1 MTKNLSNSPR
11 PPCRA
16 RWLPLLA
23 AAALLAGCHGQAH
36 GPESQ
41 AGAQP
46 VASMAAMQYTCPM
59 HPQIVREAPGQCP
72 ICGMDLVPKV
82 LNNAAARAE
91 AGLGNVVQAP
101 NAAVVAAVAT
111 VLPRAEGVSPDGSTA
126 DTLSLPGLVEYDP
139 RRSRAV
145 AARFGGRIERLL
157 IRYNYQP
164 VRRGQKLLE
173 LYSPELVTAEQE
185 YIFLLTNDAD
195 NQPLVSGARR
205 KLLLLGLT
213 EGQLADL
220 ARTRRASYRVAVFS
234 PYDGYV
240 VETPAPNA
248 PPAPAGG
255 MGDVAASPGGM
266 GAAGG
271 GASPGMSGTASAPA
285 ASVMSDASTS
295 SSRLTLTEGA
305 YVATGQTL
313 FQVMNTDQV
322 WGIFQPTP
330 PELARLRPGQR
341 LRVVA
346 EGTDLPPLTA
356 SLDLVEPEFRSG
368 ASTAAVRVYLP
379 NPKGRLRRGQRL
391 TGRLLP
397 AAATPA
403 LAGSFWLP
411 RAAVVD
417 LGMRQVAFV
426 RRGATF
432 VPVAVQV
439 GQRTAAQVQVLHGL
453 IGTEDVAANGQYLID
468 SEGFIQTASIS
479 APTPTAHE

>member
-1 MTKNLSNSPR
+1 M
-11 PPCRA
+11 
-16 RWLPLLA
+16 
-23 AAALLAGCHGQAH
+23 
-36 GPESQ
+36 
-41 AGAQP
+41 
-46 VASMAAMQYTCPM
+46 
-59 HPQIVREAPGQCP
+59 
-72 ICGMDLVPKV
+72 
-82 LNNAAARAE
+82 
-91 AGLGNVVQAP
+91 VQSP

-111 VLPRAEGVSPDGSTA
+111 VRPRVEGVSPDGAA
-126 DTLSLPGLVEYDP
+126 DTLSLPGVVEYDP

-164 VRRGQKLLE
+164 VRRGQQLLE

-185 YIFLLTNDAD
+185 YIFLLENDAD

-213 EGQLADL
+213 EGQLRDL
-220 ARTRRASYRVAVFS
+220 ARTRRASYRVAVLS

-240 VETPAPNA
+240 VETPAPSA
-248 PPAPAGG
+248 PLSPAGG
-255 MGDVAASPGGM
+255 MGGEAAIAGGM
-266 GAAGG
+266 GAASGG
-271 GASPGMSGTASAPA
+271 VVVPDAATTSDPGSP
-285 ASVMSDASTS
+285 
-295 SSRLTLTEGA
+295 SSRLTLTEGS

-313 FQVMNTDQV
+313 FQVVNTEQV

-356 SLDLVEPEFRSG
+356 RLDLVEPEFRSG

-379 NPKGRLRRGQRL
+379 NPQGRLRRGQRL

-397 AAATPA
+397 DAAMA
-403 LAGSFWLP
+403 LAGSYWLP

-417 LGMRQVAFV
+417 LGTRQVAFV
-426 RRGATF
+426 RRGAAF

-439 GQRTAAQVQVLHGL
+439 GQRTAAQVQVLRGL
-453 IGTEDVAANGQYLID
+453 AGTEDVAANGQYLID
-468 SEGFIQTASIS
+468 SEGFIQTASHS
-479 APTPTAHE
+479 ASTPPAHE

>member
-1 MTKNLSNSPR
+1 MTRNLSNSPR
-11 PPCRA
+11 PRRALRA
-16 RWLPLLA
+16 RWRALLA

-46 VASMAAMQYTCPM
+46 VASSVAMQYTCPM

-82 LNNAAARAE
+82 LNNAAAQAE

-111 VLPRAEGVSPDGSTA
+111 VRPRAEGVSPDGAA

-185 YIFLLTNDAD
+185 YIFLLANDAD
-195 NQPLVSGARR
+195 NQPLVSGSRR

-248 PPAPAGG
+248 PSAPAAG
-255 MGDVAASPGGM
+255 MGDVAASAGGM

-271 GASPGMSGTASAPA
+271 GASPSMSGTASAPA
-285 ASVMSDASTS
+285 AAATSDASSS

-356 SLDLVEPEFRSG
+356 RLDLVEPEFRSG

-397 AAATPA
+397 AAAPA

-417 LGMRQVAFV
+417 LGTRQVAFV

-468 SEGFIQTASIS
+468 SEGFIQTASS
-479 APTPTAHE
+479 TATTPPAHE